1 MILVKKMDN
10 DKETFEKI
18 NLKEALNYSKEDL
31 VFTTED
37 DEEEY
42 DDYLED
48 LEEEKE
54 DEIEDLEDEI
64 ETLEDKLDDLK
75 DEYEDND
82 GDGNYLAKKIEYES
96 KIEKLKAKKMI
107 LKNTKNKDIHLD
119 FNPYF
124 DIDPDARKIYEML
137 PFLGS
142 EKIKYI
148 AEEKI
153 KGNDKFKKVK
163 FATLLP
169 FMKREDVNEI
179 FKMALNDE
187 KYVDELIAFA
197 PFVSREVLDELCD
210 DYCSNKYQYVDINK
224 FYPFMSS
231 RSISKLFDYFLT
243 KE

>member
-1 MILVKKMDN
+1 MILVKKMEN

-18 NLKEALNYSKEDL
+18 NLKEALNYSKDDL
-31 VFTTED
+31 IFTTED

-54 DEIEDLEDEI
+54 EKIIEIEDEI
-64 ETLEDKLDDLK
+64 YSLEDKLDNLK
-75 DEYEDND
+75 DAYEDNEED
-82 GDGNYLAKKIEYES
+82 GRYVTKKLEYES
-96 KIEKLKAKKMI
+96 KIEKLKAKMMI

-119 FNPYF
+119 FNPFF
-124 DIDPDARKIYEML
+124 DIDLDDKKIYGLL

-142 EKIKYI
+142 EKVKYI
-148 AEEKI
+148 AEEKL

-163 FATLLP
+163 FVSLLP
-169 FMKREDVNEI
+169 FMKTKDVDEI

-187 KYVDELIAFA
+187 KYVEELITFA
-197 PFVSREVLDELCD
+197 PFVSKEVLDKLCD
-210 DYCSNKYQYVDINK
+210 DYCSSKYQYVDINK

-231 RSISKLFDYFLT
+231 SAISKLFDYFLT

>member
-1 MILVKKMDN
+1 MILVKKIDN

-18 NLKEALNYSKEDL
+18 NLKEALNYRKEDL

-42 DDYLED
+42 DVYLED

-54 DEIEDLEDEI
+54 DEIEELEVEIEELEDE
-64 ETLEDKLDDLK
+64 LDDLK
-75 DEYEDND
+75 DEYEDNEDD
-82 GDGNYLAKKIEYES
+82 GSYLAKKIEYES

-107 LKNTKNKDIHLD
+107 LKNTINKDIHLD

-148 AEEKI
+148 ATEKL

-163 FATLLP
+163 FVTLLP
-169 FMKREDVNEI
+169 FMKREDVDEI

-231 RSISKLFDYFLT
+231 RFIFKLFDYFLT